1 MTLIKMT
8 FFESIWTFFFLTRQK
23 KTIKKS
29 KNHKNFNNFCKIRNL
44 TKKFHP
50 DEVYN
55 DTYGPTLSNLKIR
68 SMV

>member
-1 MTLIKMT
+1 MAKVYRDM
-8 FFESIWTFFFLTRQK
+8 FVFDWAK
-23 KTIKKS
+23 NNYKKS
-29 KNHKNFNNFCKIRNL
+29 KNHKNFTNFCKIRNL

-50 DEVYN
+50 HEVYN